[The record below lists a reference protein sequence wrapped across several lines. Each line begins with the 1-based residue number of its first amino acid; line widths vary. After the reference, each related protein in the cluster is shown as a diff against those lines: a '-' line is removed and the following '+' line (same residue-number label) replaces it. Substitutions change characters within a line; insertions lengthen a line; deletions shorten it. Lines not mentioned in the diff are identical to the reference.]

1 MHSFS
6 VSLFAISSSG
16 AFANS
21 CMHNSTSVVHL
32 VPSMV
37 ACFSTLFDRVFAA
50 VVYSR
55 WSSDSFL
62 IWTSVLK
69 HRHPASS
76 CSTWF
81 AAHIGAPIACLSVLR
96 MMMFAFF
103 LKVLRS
109 SFELASVPYS
119 RVART
124 HCSAMRILTCVGRF
138 GKRLNIAVTLKLA
151 FFACVSREF
160 MCAFVLPVAR
170 LYPRYV
176 VAEVGFRVSPA
187 QVMLFVAYPLK
198 QTYSVLLVLIVS

>member
-1 MHSFS
+1 MRTS
-6 VSLFAISSSG
+6 I
-16 AFANS
+16 
-21 CMHNSTSVVHL
+21 SVVHL
-32 VPSMV
+32 VPYVV
-37 ACFSTLFDRVFAA
+37 ASCRTLFARVFAA
-50 VVYSR
+50 VLYSR
-55 WSSDSFL
+55 CSKESFL
-62 IWTSVLK
+62 ISTSVVK

-76 CSTWF
+76 CIAWF
-81 AAHIGAPIACLSVLR
+81 AAHLGAPIACLSVLR

-124 HCSAMRILTCVGRF
+124 HCSVMRILTCVRRF

-170 LYPRYV
+170 LYPRYL

-187 QVMLFVAYPLK
+187 QVMLFAASPLK
-198 QTYSVLLVLIVS
+198 QTYSVLLVLIVSW